1 MARAPVDLA
10 AAVQSYEALLR
21 LDSRDAVAMA
31 ELVTACAQV
40 DVARAEQVGMTLF
53 IPLTLP
59 SAVIPS
65 LTWQYAAALPALNV
79 DIVDDRLVDALEAA
93 PARMRQTRD
102 RDVAAPA
109 AVASTVVRAHKAKRH
124 RKGK

>member
-1 MARAPVDLA
+1 ML
-10 AAVQSYEALLR
+10 
-21 LDSRDAVAMA
+21 
-31 ELVTACAQV
+31 
-40 DVARAEQVGMTLF
+40 
-53 IPLTLP
+53 
-59 SAVIPS
+59 PS

-109 AVASTVVRAHKAKRH
+109 AVAATAVRAHKAKRH
-124 RKGK
+124 RKGKQHFK